1 MTIAARALKKI
12 HRVLVAHFLWVKGM
26 RKRLKPT
33 VPAPVFEPASPVS
46 STRQI
51 IGLIAGAFVAV
62 TRLRIWT
69 QNTRNHALAEC
80 YLKLLFLL
88 TRIT

>member
-12 HRVLVAHFLWVKGM
+12 HRVQVVLFLWVKGM
-26 RKRLKPT
+26 RERLQST
-33 VPAPVFEPASPVS
+33 VPALVFEPVRPVS
-46 STRQI
+46 SARQI
-51 IGLIAGAFVAV
+51 IGSIAGAFVAV

-69 QNTRNHALAEC
+69 QNIRNHALAEC
-80 YLKLLFLL
+80 YLKLLFRL

>member
-1 MTIAARALKKI
+1 M
-12 HRVLVAHFLWVKGM
+12 KGM
-26 RKRLKPT
+26 RERLKST

-51 IGLIAGAFVAV
+51 IGLIAGALVAV

-69 QNTRNHALAEC
+69 QNTRDHALAEC
-80 YLKLLFLL
+80 YLKLLFRL